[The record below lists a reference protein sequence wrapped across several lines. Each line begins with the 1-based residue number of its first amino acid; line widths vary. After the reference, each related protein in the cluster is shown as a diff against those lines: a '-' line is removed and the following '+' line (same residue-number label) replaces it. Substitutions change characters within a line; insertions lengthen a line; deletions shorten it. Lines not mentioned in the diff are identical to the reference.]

1 MMAEMEGLEAN
12 EWVTF
17 YFREREGGFKE
28 RNWVWIL
35 PCRGFGGIDR

>member
-17 YFREREGGFKE
+17 CFREREGGFRG
-28 RNWVWIL
+28 RNWVWIFL
-35 PCRGFGGIDR
+35 VEGLVG